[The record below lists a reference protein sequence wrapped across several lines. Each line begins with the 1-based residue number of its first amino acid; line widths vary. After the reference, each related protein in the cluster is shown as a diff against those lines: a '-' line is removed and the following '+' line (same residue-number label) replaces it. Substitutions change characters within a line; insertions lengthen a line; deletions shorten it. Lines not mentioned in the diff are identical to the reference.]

1 MKSKLCRRL
10 PACMLAM
17 ACWATSAR
25 SFAQDVESK
34 PLAVSPAAIVD
45 SPVSQSLLPTLREQI
60 PGNAVVWYG
69 QVYAEQQ
76 ALMGQSELWSS
87 IREMIELPANDL
99 AKSHPQF
106 AWLGSSPVDSGVF
119 GSLQKAARSRHCDWQ
134 LLYPGEPFFEILLP
148 EVQRSRSYARL
159 IALRIK
165 YQIAEQRFGDAIESL
180 QLGFA
185 LAKHVAQGDT
195 LVCTLVALGIED
207 MMADCLF
214 DWVQQPAAPNLAWA
228 LAELPDPL
236 VDLRPGLDAEKI
248 GLESTYPLFAQAR
261 RIVQHRFGSDDAP
274 RDSDAPRDTV
284 PSSREYLQHWGVV
297 EWSMEQWSDALRDF
311 WDRSD
316 LFGGQNNRSRP
327 ALGLL
332 VLEAYP
338 KAKANL
344 VRAGYPASQVEAFSV
359 AQTIALQS
367 YDAHQRR
374 IQNLV
379 RWAYQPTAVALAGLE
394 NQPSGDAMAAPVL
407 PIDDMLGNSIQEAVR
422 RQARIQRKIAVLRLI
437 EAMRDHAASHAGQ
450 PPASIDAIEALPIPS
465 DPATGTPFQYDSD
478 GSTIRIATRRDPSP
492 QLTFQPIELVI
503 QSEGDQ

>member
-1 MKSKLCRRL
+1 MKSKLWRRRL
-10 PACMLAM
+10 ACMIAIT
-17 ACWATSAR
+17 CWATSAR

-34 PLAVSPAAIVD
+34 PLSVSPAAVAD

-76 ALMGQSELWSS
+76 ALMQQSELWSKMG
-87 IREMIELPANDL
+87 EMIELPANDM

-106 AWLGSSPVDSGVF
+106 AWLGSQPIDSGVF
-119 GSLQKAARSRHCDWQ
+119 GSLRKAARSRQCDWQ
-134 LLYPGEPFFEILLP
+134 LLYAGEPFFEILLP

-159 IALRIK
+159 IVLRVK
-165 YQIAEQRFGDAIESL
+165 FQIAEQRFGDALESL

-214 DWVQQPAAPNLAWA
+214 DWVQQPGAPNLAWA

-236 VDLRPGLDAEKI
+236 VDLRPGLDAERI

-261 RIVQHRFGSDDAP
+261 RIAHHQFGSDSA
-274 RDSDAPRDTV
+274 A
-284 PSSREYLQHWGVV
+284 SSREYLQNWGVV
-297 EWSMEQWSDALRDF
+297 AWSSDQWTDGLRDF

-316 LFGGQNNRSRP
+316 LFGGQHNRSRP

-338 KAKANL
+338 KAKAAL
-344 VRAGYPASQVEAFSV
+344 VRTGYPASQVEAFSV
-359 AQTIALQS
+359 AQTIAVQS
-367 YDAHQRR
+367 YDAQQRR
-374 IQNLV
+374 IQDLI

-394 NQPSGDAMAAPVL
+394 KQRMRDVAAAPVL
-407 PIDDMLGNSIQEAVR
+407 PIDDMLGNSIQEVVR
-422 RQARIQRKIAVLRLI
+422 RQAKVQRKVAVLRMI
-437 EAMRDHAASHAGQ
+437 EAVRNHAASHGGN

-478 GSTIRIATRRDPSP
+478 GSTTRIATRRDPSP

-503 QSEGDQ
+503 QTEGDQ